1 MTTFGLDAPEADIT
15 AENITLQNGCPAFDI
30 VCRGEH
36 YCRASLR
43 VPGRHNILNALAAA
57 AAAKA
62 LEIPGT
68 AVEQG
73 LATFTGAGRRFEHKG
88 NYNGAEVYDDYA
100 HHPTEIA
107 ALLDAARRRYP
118 DSTVRVIFQPHLF
131 SRTKFF
137 AHQFAKSLAKA
148 DDVIITGIF
157 PAREKQADF
166 PDISPST
173 IVDAAAGLKDAS
185 AGTWIQPVEDMC
197 LAAKMMAMR
206 AHHGDVIFTVGAGDI
221 TDMDQ
226 VLLTAL
232 EAHRESCE

>member
-1 MTTFGLDAPEADIT
+1 MTAGRPVSQSVLKSWRAQCA
-15 AENITLQNGCPAFDI
+15 QCG
-30 VCRGEH
+30 RRH
-36 YCRASLR
+36 QRCRA
-43 VPGRHNILNALAAA
+43 
-57 AAAKA
+57 
-62 LEIPGT
+62 
-68 AVEQG
+68 
-73 LATFTGAGRRFEHKG
+73 AGREPRRRGQAAGTFLGAARRFQVRGTVKQ
-88 NYNGAEVYDDYA
+88 VTVVDDYA

>member
-1 MTTFGLDAPEADIT
+1 MEKYALEQSDIT
-15 AENITLQNGCPAFDI
+15 EENISGTI
-30 VCRGEH
+30 SGEM
-36 YCRASLR
+36 RTNA
-43 VPGRHNILNALAAA
+43 IL
-57 AAAKA
+57 
-62 LEIPGT
+62 
-68 AVEQG
+68 
-73 LATFTGAGRRFEHKG
+73 
-88 NYNGAEVYDDYA
+88 
-100 HHPTEIA
+100 
-107 ALLDAARRRYP
+107 
-118 DSTVRVIFQPHLF
+118 S
-131 SRTKFF
+131 
-137 AHQFAKSLAKA
+137 
-148 DDVIITGIF
+148 VIIAGIF

>member
-1 MTTFGLDAPEADIT
+1 MRIHRLVSVKSRLYGNFQRLAGKQDTKAPEQYLTGQYQQCQD
-15 AENITLQNGCPAFDI
+15 ENRD
-30 VCRGEH
+30 
-36 YCRASLR
+36 
-43 VPGRHNILNALAAA
+43 
-57 AAAKA
+57 
-62 LEIPGT
+62 
-68 AVEQG
+68 
-73 LATFTGAGRRFEHKG
+73 
-88 NYNGAEVYDDYA
+88 
-100 HHPTEIA
+100 
-107 ALLDAARRRYP
+107 
-118 DSTVRVIFQPHLF
+118 
-131 SRTKFF
+131 
-137 AHQFAKSLAKA
+137 
-148 DDVIITGIF
+148 GIF

>member
-1 MTTFGLDAPEADIT
+1 M
-15 AENITLQNGCPAFDI
+15 
-30 VCRGEH
+30 
-36 YCRASLR
+36 
-43 VPGRHNILNALAAA
+43 
-57 AAAKA
+57 
-62 LEIPGT
+62 
-68 AVEQG
+68 
-73 LATFTGAGRRFEHKG
+73 
-88 NYNGAEVYDDYA
+88 
-100 HHPTEIA
+100 
-107 ALLDAARRRYP
+107 
-118 DSTVRVIFQPHLF
+118 IFQPHLF

-137 AHQFAKSLAKA
+137 AHQFAESLAKA